1 MDELPKSISSVVVQS
16 LTFPSAISAF
26 RRLLTPGVIDFTVV
40 LLSSHAVIYLC
51 SVLFWTK
58 ISISELTLFLT
69 SHFQCGLTYIYVSTQ
84 QKQFPCWETAFT
96 YPKRSPLQQIRVF
109 GTTVKGFFWKG
120 EYVNHFCKR
129 SGHLRGESYWP
140 LSRLQWPSY
149 TTVLNSQFKNHE
161 DVIKN
166 PRIICKVDLRHN
178 ELPSPAAIRTDTES
192 ATVLIDRSAP
202 DPGRYVWK

>member
-1 MDELPKSISSVVVQS
+1 MLISVHLLFPLSTYLPILSYQATCPKVF
-16 LTFPSAISAF
+16 TAFPNA
-26 RRLLTPGVIDFTVV
+26 
-40 LLSSHAVIYLC
+40 H
-51 SVLFWTK
+51 SVL
-58 ISISELTLFLT
+58 
-69 SHFQCGLTYIYVSTQ
+69 
-84 QKQFPCWETAFT
+84 QK
-96 YPKRSPLQQIRVF
+96 SPLQRIRLF